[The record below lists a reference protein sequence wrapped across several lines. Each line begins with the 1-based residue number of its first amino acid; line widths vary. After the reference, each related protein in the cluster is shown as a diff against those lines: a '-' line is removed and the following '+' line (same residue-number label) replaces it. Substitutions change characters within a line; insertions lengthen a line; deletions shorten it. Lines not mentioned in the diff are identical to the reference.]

1 MMSQQTGTRVQ
12 AFCDAVRSR
21 DRQCV
26 ITGERA
32 VDADINDWT
41 GFQAAHIFPL
51 AFEGLWK
58 ECNFGRWIKSPSNG
72 EEIKGGKINS
82 VQNGLLLRSDIHQL
96 FDMYFLSINPD
107 VCIYTLYSLYMVTN
121 NYSRIITR
129 LYALVIRGNALLENT
144 SNKDLLMIPKDHLN
158 SFYVGISSRLCW
170 LI

>member
-1 MMSQQTGTRVQ
+1 MISQQTGTRVQ

-21 DRQCV
+21 DGQCV

-58 ECNFGRWIKSPSNG
+58 EYNFGRWIKSPSNG
-72 EEIKGGKINS
+72 EEIKGDKINS

-107 VCIYTLYSLYMVTN
+107 VCI
-121 NYSRIITR
+121 
-129 LYALVIRGNALLENT
+129 
-144 SNKDLLMIPKDHLN
+144 
-158 SFYVGISSRLCW
+158 
-170 LI
+170 